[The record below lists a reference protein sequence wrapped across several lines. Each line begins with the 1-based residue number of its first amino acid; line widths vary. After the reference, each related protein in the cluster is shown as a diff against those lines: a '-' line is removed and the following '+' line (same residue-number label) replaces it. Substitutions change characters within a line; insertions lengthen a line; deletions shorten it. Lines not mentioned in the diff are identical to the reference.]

1 MLVQNE
7 NLKWISFRM
16 DYISWFS
23 RILAFYAKYNQI
35 MRAKYHKVFYPQ
47 NFISTKYQERNI
59 KKKIDG
65 RK

>member
-1 MLVQNE
+1 MKILSGLVFA
-7 NLKWISFRM
+7 WIIFRGFRGF
-16 DYISWFS
+16 WPFN
-23 RILAFYAKYNQI
+23 AKYNQT